1 MTFMDLTYDL
11 FTLFNGLRLVSY
23 LPQIV
28 RVARDSNGATAISY
42 STWLLWMAA
51 NTATGL
57 YAWVNLKDL
66 SLAGMNAANATCCGA
81 VIAITV
87 ARRSQWQAGQS
98 TRSTMNTP

>member
-42 STWLLWMAA
+42 STWGCFGWPQTL
-51 NTATGL
+51 
-57 YAWVNLKDL
+57 
-66 SLAGMNAANATCCGA
+66 
-81 VIAITV
+81 
-87 ARRSQWQAGQS
+87 RQAF
-98 TRSTMNTP
+98 TPG